1 MANVKISDLPAAT
14 AVAPTD
20 IVPVV
25 QSGVTKRALWSV
37 FQFLGSI
44 AGSVTRT
51 LFGKLGDVVSV
62 KDFGV
67 IGDGTTDDTV
77 ALQVAIT
84 AVLASGGYLYFPTG
98 TYKITD
104 ELLVPFGTGWKMLG
118 ASRAGVVIKQFTDNK
133 RIFRFTASL
142 THSWT
147 ISGFTFDYN
156 TPQVVGNTSAIP
168 IHFVG
173 VGSADAFF
181 NFEISDCVF
190 NNCYYGI
197 SGNSSNSV
205 TVWGGRFKRLSFSSG
220 ITGGAIRLTQ
230 TGASGQPN
238 NRLDQIYIDAT
249 GMTLSVLDMNA
260 CDNTEFGNIEYNTVS
275 NGPQLLNFTG
285 GGSLTIG
292 QIKVEGGTY
301 TTNNRVIFNST
312 DSTVCISSLK
322 FTNATINPGGG
333 NQVYLIG
340 STGGGANYIKVDL
353 LQVSATDVTV
363 SSGKLYVSQALST
376 RKIEIDFIVGAL
388 PANCFLTNI
397 GSTAS
402 ADGTKVN
409 VWNEPRLSSDRGDN
423 AVTLVAG
430 TDTSIQWFNTALSTP
445 RAVTLPTAAAEN
457 SLFNGLSYRF
467 IRTASATGASGL
479 DVGGLKTLAVGQWC
493 DVVYHRSAWVL
504 AAFGSL

>member
-1 MANVKISDLPAAT
+1 MADVDQYLRQWSAIASNNKPTGGTTIGAGLDDNLRQIQAT
-14 AVAPTD
+14 
-20 IVPVV
+20 I
-25 QSGVTKRALWSV
+25 
-37 FQFLGSI
+37 
-44 AGSVTRT
+44 
-51 LFGKLGDVVSV
+51 KLNFGDVVNV
-62 KDFGV
+62 KDYGAL
-67 IGDGTTDDTV
+67 GDNTTDDTS
-77 ALQVAIT
+77 AIQAAIT
-84 AVLASGGYLYFPTG
+84 AALTSSGGVIFFPGG

-104 ELLVPFGTGWKMLG
+104 ELLIPFSTGWKMLG
-118 ASRAGVVIKQFTDNK
+118 ASRASVTLKQYTDNK

-156 TPQVVGNTSAIP
+156 TPQIVGNTSAIP

-173 VGSADAFF
+173 AGATDSFF

-197 SGNSSNSV
+197 SGNSANSV

-230 TGASGQPN
+230 TGSSGQPN
-238 NRLDQIYIDAT
+238 NKLDQIYIDAT
-249 GMTLSVLDMNA
+249 GMTLNVLDMNA
-260 CDNTEFGNIEYNTVS
+260 CDNTEFDNIEYNTVT

-285 GGSLTIG
+285 GGSLTVG
-292 QIKVEGGTY
+292 QLKVEGGTY

-312 DSTVCISSLK
+312 DSTVIISCLK
-322 FTNATINPGGG
+322 FTNSTINPGVG
-333 NQVYLIG
+333 NQVYLVG
-340 STGGGANYIKVDL
+340 SSGGGANYIKIDL

-376 RKIEIDFIVGAL
+376 RKIEIDHIIGAL
-388 PANCFLTNI
+388 PTNCFLTNI
-397 GSTAS
+397 AATAS

-409 VWNEPRLSSDRGDN
+409 AWNEPRLSSDRGDN

-430 TDTSIQWFNTALSTP
+430 TDASIQWFNTPLSTA

-457 SLFNGLSYRF
+457 NLFNGLGYHF
-467 IRTASATGASGL
+467 VRTASATGASGL

-493 DVVYHRSAWVL
+493 DIVYHRSAWVL
-504 AAFGSL
+504 TRFGSL